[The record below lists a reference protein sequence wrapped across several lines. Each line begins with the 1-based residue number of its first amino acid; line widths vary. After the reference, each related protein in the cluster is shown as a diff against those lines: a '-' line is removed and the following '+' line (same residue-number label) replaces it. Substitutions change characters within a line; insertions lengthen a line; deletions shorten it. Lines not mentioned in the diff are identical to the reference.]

1 MIDLILK
8 ENIKEMQKRMILKY
22 VQSDLID
29 DYLNGDI
36 TLEDFL
42 NESQIRYFNELQKL
56 LILSNYI
63 SVSII
68 FSNSKKININSYF
81 NSLFLDTINENEFKK
96 QTSTNNFNTIENVE
110 VDYIFYIIKEN
121 DTLESIAQTFYGDYR
136 QFTLLEKENNITNN
150 DLIDKNMTGYVIKVP
165 IIDNMLIKNQYN
177 LVYYKIKDKN
187 QDEINKFYLGNDL
200 SLRNKKIEVDSS
212 HDLKIADPIDTA
224 IQNITDRINTR
235 KNQLNPLHPSYGLN
249 PIHEYNNI
257 PPNIIVKKYIKEITD
272 QIQSEPRVL
281 NVYIDEKEI
290 IIEKNSIYININVK
304 LNNGTTI
311 NLKKEIGV

>member
-22 VQSDLID
+22 VQINLIN

-96 QTSTNNFNTIENVE
+96 QTSSNSFNTIENVE

-121 DTLESIAQTFYGDYR
+121 DTLESIAQAFYGDYR
-136 QFTLLEKENNITNN
+136 QFTLLERENNITNN
-150 DLIDKNMTGYVIKVP
+150 DLIDKNMTGYVIKIP
-165 IIDNMLIKNQYN
+165 IIDNMLVKNQYN
-177 LVYYKIKDKN
+177 LVYYKIKDKS

-249 PIHEYNNI
+249 PIHEYNNV

>member
-81 NSLFLDTINENEFKK
+81 NSLFLDTINENEFKN

>member
-8 ENIKEMQKRMILKY
+8 ENIKETQKRMILKY

-29 DYLNGDI
+29 DYLNEDI

-63 SVSII
+63 SVSTIL
-68 FSNSKKININSYF
+68 SNSKKININSYF
-81 NSLFLDTINENEFKK
+81 NSSFLDAINENEFKK

-150 DLIDKNMTGYVIKVP
+150 DLIDKNMTGYVIKIP
-165 IIDNMLIKNQYN
+165 IIDNMLVKNQYN

-187 QDEINKFYLGNDL
+187 KDEINKFYLGNDL

-249 PIHEYNNI
+249 PIHEYNNV

-272 QIQSEPRVL
+272 QIQSDPRVL

-304 LNNGTTI
+304 LNNGETI
-311 NLKKEIGV
+311 NLEKEIGV